1 MSDLCAVSVLINHPM
16 NNFSHSTLRGQRN
29 NSNQKYVLGMS
40 IIYMPAKSK
49 VEISDINIFLTQFVM
64 STTDYN
70 TNHCLFTCTGL
81 LK

>member
-1 MSDLCAVSVLINHPM
+1 MSNLCALSVPINHPM
-16 NNFSHSTLRGQRN
+16 NNFSHCTLKGLRN
-29 NSNQKYVLGMS
+29 NSNRKYVLGMS

-49 VEISDINIFLTQFVM
+49 VEISVIKFFPTQFVM
-64 STTDYN
+64 STIDYY